1 MINKIMKIN
10 NMKNKNS
17 ENCKNDTESRY
28 DNIR

>member
-1 MINKIMKIN
+1 MINKIVKIN

-17 ENCKNDTESRY
+17 ENYKNDIESRY